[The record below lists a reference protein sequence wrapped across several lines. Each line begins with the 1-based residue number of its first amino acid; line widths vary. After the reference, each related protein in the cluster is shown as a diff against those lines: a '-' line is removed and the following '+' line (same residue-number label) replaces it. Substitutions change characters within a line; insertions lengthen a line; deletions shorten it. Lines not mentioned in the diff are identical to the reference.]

1 MFYSSF
7 LRFLPWPK
15 PNRLPTAA
23 IIIPHTPTLRS
34 VSPVCGR
41 VFISAVLSF
50 TVVYWSVVT
59 SLAWISVLLLAFAPL
74 EVLPVAPL
82 WLESVL
88 VDLWVPPVLSVFS
101 SFGVVSVESEA
112 VSVGGVSAGVS
123 PFEVVSVSLPE
134 VSVGGVVDVSVVP
147 LSEGVTCN
155 VTETSSVD
163 PSG

>member
-1 MFYSSF
+1 M
-7 LRFLPWPK
+7 
-15 PNRLPTAA
+15 
-23 IIIPHTPTLRS
+23 
-34 VSPVCGR
+34 
-41 VFISAVLSF
+41 
-50 TVVYWSVVT
+50 
-59 SLAWISVLLLAFAPL
+59 
-74 EVLPVAPL
+74 
-82 WLESVL
+82 
-88 VDLWVPPVLSVFS
+88 
-101 SFGVVSVESEA
+101 VSVESEA